1 MKIKGMK
8 VSQIINT
15 KNKKE
20 NMEFDFFLC
29 FTADHEKL
37 IDARGTCAGIE
48 GPDTTYILQPW
59 ALISQ
64 SKFYECNFEQR
75 QLLSWRR

>member
-15 KNKKE
+15 KNKKQ

-29 FTADHEKL
+29 FTADHVKL

-48 GPDTTYILQPW
+48 GPDTSNIHFATLGSYFSIKIL
-59 ALISQ
+59 
-64 SKFYECNFEQR
+64 
-75 QLLSWRR
+75 